1 VFTLYDN
8 RTELYQWDL
17 NRKVIVE
24 DITITEVHFCNRT
37 TDCSLVVRPYWLQP
51 ANLFVADIP
60 NEILQHSFDIRV
72 YAYCDE
78 YTKVEEVLK
87 VKPRTRPADYV
98 YTETEVI
105 QYSTLVDRM
114 DALEKDLTNTVAEE
128 VNRYVAENPPQADF
142 SNYYNKTE
150 TENIVNE
157 AVGNISIPEVPTNVS
172 AFANDANYATEGYV
186 TEAIDAIDL
195 PEVDFTGYA
204 TEEYVNDAVANIKIP
219 DVDLTNYYTKPE
231 TDNLLSNIETDV
243 VIYDDGSG
251 NVTIE
256 AGEGTGGGGGGSAD
270 LSNYYTKGEVDD
282 IVKNNN
288 PYIPTSLSEF
298 SNDMGYTTYDEVTQL
313 VAGATGT
320 DMSNYYTKAEVDE
333 LVSNS
338 GGGGSSGGVTF
349 IEIGD
354 SSLDFNYEG
363 NDPVVEVYCGN
374 PITYIKNI
382 TTKSRQGLS
391 IQLQTDKGC
400 GITGDQSIWYGDDC
414 SEGMFQPAD
423 YSKYTIY
430 AYYHMIQATTVCMV
444 MRVG

>member
-1 VFTLYDN
+1 MFTLFDS

-17 NRKVIVE
+17 NRKVIV
-24 DITITEVHFCNRT
+24 DDTTITEVHFCNRT
-37 TDCSLVVRPYWLQP
+37 SDCSLVVRPYWIDSLY
-51 ANLFVADIP
+51 VADIP
-60 NEILQHSFDIRV
+60 NEILQHQFDIRV

-78 YTKVEEVLK
+78 YTKVEETLK

-98 YTETEVI
+98 YTETEVL

-114 DALEKDLTNTVAEE
+114 DAIEKDLTNTVAEE
-128 VNRYVAENPPQADF
+128 VNRYVAENPPQVDL
-142 SNYYNKTE
+142 SSYYNKTE

-157 AVGNISIPEVPTNVS
+157 AVGNIIVPEVPTNVS
-172 AFANDANYATEGYV
+172 AFANDANYATQGYV

-204 TEEYVNDAVANIKIP
+204 TEDYVNDAVANIKIP
-219 DVDLTNYYTKPE
+219 DVDLTNYYNKEE
-231 TDNLLSNIETDV
+231 TDNLIANAECDV

-256 AGEGTGGGGGGSAD
+256 AGEGTGGGGGSAD
-270 LSNYYTKGEVDD
+270 LSNYYTKDEVDD
-282 IVKNNN
+282 IVKNNS

-333 LVSNS
+333 LVSGGGS
-338 GGGGSSGGVTF
+338 GGGVEF
-349 IEIGD
+349 IEYTD
-354 SSLDFNYEG
+354 NTLEYNYEG
-363 NDPVVEVYCGN
+363 NGAVVEVYCGN

-382 TTKSRQGLS
+382 TTKSRQGFCM
-391 IQLQTDKGC
+391 QFQTDKGV
-400 GITGDQSIWYGDDC
+400 GVTGDESQWFGDDVTD
-414 SEGMFQPAD
+414 GVFHPAD
-423 YSKYTIY
+423 YAYYSIY
-430 AYYHMIQATTVCMV
+430 AYYHMVTAKTICMV
-444 MRVG
+444 MKVG